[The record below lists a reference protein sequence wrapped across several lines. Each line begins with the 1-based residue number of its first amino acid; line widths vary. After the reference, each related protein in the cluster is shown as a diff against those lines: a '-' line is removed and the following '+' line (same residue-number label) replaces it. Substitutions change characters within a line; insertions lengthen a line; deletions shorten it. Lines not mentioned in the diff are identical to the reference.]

1 MGCVMCY
8 CCPCKC
14 CKPVNIEP
22 YDREKLNPDHI
33 LSALIFSA
41 YANECDAITKL
52 LLLTGGDGIEPA
64 IMADDADKDGRTALM
79 MAAAG
84 GHVEGAPVFL
94 QSDATGLG
102 PEGPGLLPAAY
113 GAENVQAAEL
123 LFDRNEQDIATG
135 ARVKRRAAEAA
146 IWEEE
151 RQKAEKEAEEAAE
164 KAKRSGKKLWGA
176 ARGGLAAAGVMSL
189 SAFRLKQEVPMVNI
203 ADNKGRTA
211 IMYAAGAGHNKMIE
225 FLLERGAEIDA
236 TCAHATRILFGALH

>member
-1 MGCVMCY
+1 MAPGESNAVE
-8 CCPCKC
+8 
-14 CKPVNIEP
+14 VFAERNGEFARGFQQLA
-22 YDREKLNPDHI
+22 DLADGHA
-33 LSALIFSA
+33 LSAAHGLA
-41 YANECDAITKL
+41 
-52 LLLTGGDGIEPA
+52 
-64 IMADDADKDGRTALM
+64 
-79 MAAAG
+79 
-84 GHVEGAPVFL
+84 HV
-94 QSDATGLG
+94 
-102 PEGPGLLPAAY
+102 
-113 GAENVQAAEL
+113 AAEL

-236 TCAHATRILFGALH
+236 TRAHATRILFAALH